1 MQTDNQKLGAAL
13 HHLGHAM
20 LIIGDALKEMMD
32 ETKPQIKTSVPAP
45 NSTTAKAK
53 AKADK
58 EAAAQTTPVEPEAEP
73 EAETKVEEK
82 PKAVKAKKEKEP
94 AFDFEAVSTEE
105 KIEHL
110 RGLMVKASAALKGDR
125 TKVFAFLKKYQANK
139 VNELSEENLTNLK
152 TDLDIFLGGP
162 EALGV

>member
-20 LIIGDALKEMMD
+20 LIIGDALKEMID
-32 ETKPQIKTSVPAP
+32 ETKPQLKTSTPAP
-45 NSTTAKAK
+45 ASTTAKAK

-58 EAAAQTTPVEPEAEP
+58 EAQTAAEPEAEV
-73 EAETKVEEK
+73 ETKVEEK
-82 PKAVKAKKEKEP
+82 PKAEVKAKAKKEKEP